1 MVRRSSNDRQHEVT
15 GRTVLLLFVAFF
27 GIVFAVNAIM
37 VHAATSTFGGAETG
51 SAYKT
56 GLAFR
61 QEAEAARA
69 QKARGWQVEANLSR
83 KSPDEVSIVATVR
96 DSAGGSPER
105 LSAVAR
111 LAHPADGRRDKT
123 VFLTETSGGRFTG
136 SAEIAPG
143 QWDIIIDFTREGER
157 VFRSKSRVMVR

>member
-1 MVRRSSNDRQHEVT
+1 M
-15 GRTVLLLFVAFF
+15 
-27 GIVFAVNAIM
+27 
-37 VHAATSTFGGAETG
+37 
-51 SAYKT
+51 
-56 GLAFR
+56 
-61 QEAEAARA
+61 
-69 QKARGWQVEANLSR
+69 EANLSR